1 MTSLR
6 QNRQFINFYQKNLID
21 LKKRRKKLPKELL
34 KKKKIKSHLF
44 VNLNCKFN
52 SK

>member
-6 QNRQFINFYQKNLID
+6 QNQFINFYQKNLIN
-21 LKKRRKKLPKELL
+21 LKKRRKKLPKDLL